1 MDGEQC
7 DVYWECINGQPN
19 RYRERERERAQN
31 ERKSKKRKYTIE
43 RKLKLHSTENQ
54 IENSITENK

>member
-1 MDGEQC
+1 MTCTGS
-7 DVYWECINGQPN
+7 VSTVNLTGI
-19 RYRERERERAQN
+19 ERESAQN

-54 IENSITENK
+54 IENSITEKKDRQTDR